1 METFFDQQRKADE
14 DFQRRKEERWKKETE
29 MEERRRQEDRVHE
42 INMLQLIL
50 QALSGRSN
58 P

>member
-1 METFFDQQRKADE
+1 MEE
-14 DFQRRKEERWKKETE
+14 GTE